1 MQEEQRIVSKQKM
14 WYTWRG
20 AYCTVQRDL
29 ASLETVSAP
38 CQAFTLATFL
48 TKGVFVLDYHEL
60 LNLSADIGRLLL
72 QNGAEIY
79 RVEESMER
87 FFAAYGVSGQ
97 VYCVPTTIIATILTP
112 EGENI
117 SKGVRVRSRGTDFDK
132 VMAVN
137 DLCRRVCREKPELS
151 AVREELSKIPKRP
164 VYSLP
169 LTCLGWALVGSTFA
183 LIFGGNFFDAACA
196 FPIGVLVCLLQFLLN
211 KLEANQFFSL
221 MVESFLIGT
230 LAILSVKLGL
240 AGNADKVIIG
250 VLMNLVPGIALT
262 NCIRDILAGDLMSGV
277 AKIAEVFLIAVF
289 IALGA
294 VMAVYGA
301 RLIPGL

>member
-1 MQEEQRIVSKQKM
+1 MQEGEWIVSKQKM

-20 AYCTVQRDL
+20 VSYGFQRGYV
-29 ASLETVSAP
+29 SLDSVSNP
-38 CQAFTLATFL
+38 RQVFTLLFFN
-48 TKGVFVLDYHEL
+48 KEVFSLDYHEL
-60 LNLSADIGRLLL
+60 LNLSSDIGRLLL

-87 FFAAYGVSGQ
+87 VFAAYNVSGQ
-97 VYCVPTTIIATILTP
+97 VYCVPTTIIATIVTP

-137 DLCRRVCREKPELS
+137 DLCRRICREKPEFS
-151 AVREELSKIPKRP
+151 AIREELSKIPGRP

-169 LTCLGWALVGSTFA
+169 ITCLGWALVGFTFA
-183 LIFGGNFFDAACA
+183 LIFGGDFFDAACA
-196 FPIGVLVCLLQFLLN
+196 FPTAVVVCLLQYLLN

-221 MVESFLIGT
+221 MAESFLIGT

-240 AGNADKVIIG
+240 ASNADKVIIG

-277 AKIAEVFLIAVF
+277 SKIAEVFLIAVF

>member
-1 MQEEQRIVSKQKM
+1 M
-14 WYTWRG
+14 
-20 AYCTVQRDL
+20 
-29 ASLETVSAP
+29 
-38 CQAFTLATFL
+38 
-48 TKGVFVLDYHEL
+48 LDYHEL
-60 LNLSADIGRLLL
+60 LNLSSDIGRLLL

-87 FFAAYGVSGQ
+87 IFAAYGVNGQ
-97 VYCVPTTIIATILTP
+97 VYCVPTTIIATIVTP

-117 SKGVRVRSRGTDFDK
+117 SKSIRVRSRGTDFDK

-137 DLCRRVCREKPELS
+137 DLCRRVCREKPEFS
-151 AVREELSKIPKRP
+151 AIQEELSKIPGRP

-169 LTCLGWALVGSTFA
+169 LTCLGWALVGATFA
-183 LIFGGNFFDAACA
+183 MIFGGNFFDAACA
-196 FPIGVLVCLLQFLLN
+196 FPIGVLVCLLYSLLG

-240 AGNADKVIIG
+240 ASNADKVIIG

-301 RLIPGL
+301 KLIPGL

>member
-1 MQEEQRIVSKQKM
+1 MFQNGKCDILGVK
-14 WYTWRG
+14 T
-20 AYCTVQRDL
+20 
-29 ASLETVSAP
+29 
-38 CQAFTLATFL
+38 
-48 TKGVFVLDYHEL
+48 VFVDQSIQEVLSMDYHEL

-87 FFAAYGVSGQ
+87 IFAAYGVSGQ

-112 EGENI
+112 SGENI
-117 SKGVRVRSRGTDFDK
+117 SKSVRVRSRGTDFDK

-137 DLCRRVCREKPELS
+137 DLCRRVCRETPAFS
-151 AVREELSKIPKRP
+151 MIREELSQIPKRP

-169 LTCLGWALVGSTFA
+169 LTCLGWALVGSTFSM
-183 LIFGGNFFDAACA
+183 IFGGNFLDAACA
-196 FPIGVLVCLLQFLLN
+196 FPIAVVVCLFQYLLN

-230 LAILSVKLGL
+230 LAIVSVKTGL
-240 AGNADKVIIG
+240 ANNSDKVIIG

-277 AKIAEVFLIAVF
+277 SKIAEVFLIAVF

-294 VMAVYGA
+294 AMAVYGA
-301 RLIPGL
+301 KWIFGI

>member
-1 MQEEQRIVSKQKM
+1 MN
-14 WYTWRG
+14 
-20 AYCTVQRDL
+20 
-29 ASLETVSAP
+29 
-38 CQAFTLATFL
+38 
-48 TKGVFVLDYHEL
+48 YHEL

-87 FFAAYGVSGQ
+87 IFAAYGVNGQ
-97 VYCVPTTIIATILTP
+97 VYCVPTTIIATIVTP

-151 AVREELSKIPKRP
+151 AIQEELSKIPNRP

-169 LTCLGWALVGSTFA
+169 LTCLGWALVGAAFA
-183 LIFGGNFFDAACA
+183 LIFGGDFFDAACA

-240 AGNADKVIIG
+240 ANNADKVIIG

-277 AKIAEVFLIAVF
+277 SKIAEVFLIAVF

>member
-1 MQEEQRIVSKQKM
+1 ME
-14 WYTWRG
+14 
-20 AYCTVQRDL
+20 
-29 ASLETVSAP
+29 
-38 CQAFTLATFL
+38 
-48 TKGVFVLDYHEL
+48 YHEL

-87 FFAAYGVSGQ
+87 IFAAYGVNGQ
-97 VYCVPTTIIATILTP
+97 VYCVPTTIIATIVTP

-117 SKGVRVRSRGTDFDK
+117 SKSVRVRSRGTDFDK

-137 DLCRRVCREKPELS
+137 DLCRRVCREKPEFS
-151 AVREELSKIPKRP
+151 AIRQELSKIPGRP

-183 LIFGGNFFDAACA
+183 MIFGGDFFDAACA
-196 FPIGVLVCLLQFLLN
+196 FPTAVLVCLLHSLLS

-240 AGNADKVIIG
+240 ASNADMVIIG

-277 AKIAEVFLIAVF
+277 SKIAEVFLIAVF

>member
-1 MQEEQRIVSKQKM
+1 MFQTGKCAILGPERFAGG
-14 WYTWRG
+14 RG
-20 AYCTVQRDL
+20 SETLCKLLFASPYCFYPAIFD
-29 ASLETVSAP
+29 
-38 CQAFTLATFL
+38 
-48 TKGVFVLDYHEL
+48 KGVFSLNYHEL

-87 FFAAYGVSGQ
+87 IFTAYGVNGQ
-97 VYCVPTTIIATILTP
+97 VYCVPTTIIATIVTP

-151 AVREELSKIPKRP
+151 AIQEELSKIPNRP

-169 LTCLGWALVGSTFA
+169 LTCLGWALVGAAFA
-183 LIFGGNFFDAACA
+183 LIFGGDFFDAACA

-240 AGNADKVIIG
+240 ANNADKVIIG

-277 AKIAEVFLIAVF
+277 SKIAEVFLIAVF

>member
-1 MQEEQRIVSKQKM
+1 MFQIGKCGILGRSVQQNAERQGPFPFCILSRIKFLSPAIFLSKE
-14 WYTWRG
+14 
-20 AYCTVQRDL
+20 VL
-29 ASLETVSAP
+29 L
-38 CQAFTLATFL
+38 
-48 TKGVFVLDYHEL
+48 LDYHEL
-60 LNLSADIGRLLL
+60 LNLSSDIGRLLL

-87 FFAAYGVSGQ
+87 IFAAYGVNGQ
-97 VYCVPTTIIATILTP
+97 VYCVPTTIIATIVTP

-117 SKGVRVRSRGTDFDK
+117 SKSIRVRSRGTDLDK

-137 DLCRRVCREKPELS
+137 DLCRRVCREKPEFS
-151 AVREELSKIPKRP
+151 AIQEELSKIPGRP

-169 LTCLGWALVGSTFA
+169 LTCLGWALVGATFA
-183 LIFGGNFFDAACA
+183 MIFGGNFFDAACA
-196 FPIGVLVCLLQFLLN
+196 FPIGVLVCLLHSLLG

-240 AGNADKVIIG
+240 ASNADKVIIG

-301 RLIPGL
+301 KLIPGL